1 MRRRLAGLVLTTSAA
16 ALAAGTV
23 TAQQIS
29 DGVVRI
35 GVLTDMSSLYADNT
49 GTGSVLAAQ
58 MAIEDF
64 GGTVLGVPVEMV
76 SADHQF
82 RADVAA
88 LRTREWFE
96 GSVDMIVD
104 LPGSSTAEA
113 AKEVGRELRRITMI
127 TGAGSSQLSNQGCSP
142 YSVHWTFDTYSNANA
157 IAPVL
162 LERGLD
168 RWFFITADYSFGH
181 ALEADTTAA
190 VLAGGG
196 TVVGSVRHPPNLSDF
211 SSFVVQAQASGAN
224 IIGLANTG
232 ADALNT
238 IIAMQEMGLVDQG
251 IRAALIVG
259 DANEYRAMGPELGEG
274 LLSVMAAYWNLNE
287 ETAAF
292 AQRFR
297 ARRGT
302 PPMKTHL
309 GTYTAVLHYLQAVE
323 AAGTDESDAVM
334 AAMRELPIN
343 NMMWQNGEVRIDGR
357 ATHEVFVMEGK
368 PASEMA
374 DEWDVVRVI
383 ATVQGDVAF
392 RALSESEC
400 PLVTN

>member
-1 MRRRLAGLVLTTSAA
+1 MRGRLAGLALTTSAA
-16 ALAAGTV
+16 ALIAGAV
-23 TAQQIS
+23 SAQEIS
-29 DGVVRI
+29 GGTVRI

-49 GTGSVLAAQ
+49 GMGSVLAAQ
-58 MAIEDF
+58 MAVEDF
-64 GGTVLGVPVEMV
+64 GGTVLGVPIEVV

-96 GSVDMIVD
+96 GGVDVVVD

-113 AKEVGRELRRITMI
+113 SKEVGRELRGITII
-127 TGAGSSQLSNQGCSP
+127 TGAGSSSLSNEGCSP

-181 ALEADTTAA
+181 ALEEDTTAA

-196 TVVGSVRHPPNLSDF
+196 TVVGSVRHPPNSSDF
-211 SSFVVQAQASGAN
+211 SSLVVQAQASGAN

-251 IRAALIVG
+251 IRAALTVG

-292 AQRFR
+292 AGRFR
-297 ARRGT
+297 AQRGT
-302 PPMKTHL
+302 PPMSTHL

-323 AAGTDESDAVM
+323 HAGTDESDAVM

-357 ATHEVFVMEGK
+357 ATHEVFVLEGK
-368 PASEMA
+368 APGDMA
-374 DEWDVVRVI
+374 DEWDVVNVVA
-383 ATVQGDVAF
+383 ATPGDIAF
-392 RALSESEC
+392 RPLSESVC

>member
-1 MRRRLAGLVLTTSAA
+1 MRKRLQGLALTTSAV
-16 ALAAGTV
+16 ALFAGAV
-23 TAQQIS
+23 SAQEIS
-29 DGVVRI
+29 GGVVRI

-88 LRTREWFE
+88 LRSREWFE
-96 GSVDMIVD
+96 GGVDMIVD

-113 AKEVGRELRRITMI
+113 SKEVGREMRRITMI
-127 TGAGSSQLSNQGCSP
+127 TGAGSSALTNEGCSP

-162 LERGLD
+162 VERGLD

-181 ALEADTTAA
+181 ALEEDTAA
-190 VLAGGG
+190 AVTAAGG
-196 TVVGSVRHPPNLSDF
+196 TVVGSVRHPPNSADY
-211 SSFVVQAQASGAN
+211 SSFVIQAQASGAN

-251 IRAALIVG
+251 MRAALTVG
-259 DANEYRAMGPELGEG
+259 DTLEYRSMGPELGEG

-292 AQRFR
+292 SDRFR
-297 ARRGT
+297 TRQGR
-302 PPMKTHL
+302 PPMSTHL
-309 GTYTAVLHYLQAVE
+309 GTYTAVLHYLEAVE
-323 AAGTDESDAVM
+323 RAGTDDSDAVM

-343 NMMWQNGEVRIDGR
+343 NMMWSEGEVRIDGR
-357 ATHEVFVMEGK
+357 ATHEVFVLEGK
-368 PASEMA
+368 AEGEMA
-374 DEWDVVRVI
+374 DEWDVADVV
-383 ATVQGDVAF
+383 ATVPGDVAF
-392 RALSESEC
+392 RPLSDSLC
-400 PLVTN
+400 ALVTN

>member
-1 MRRRLAGLVLTTSAA
+1 MRKRLEGLALATSAL
-16 ALAAGTV
+16 ALFSGAV
-23 TAQQIS
+23 SAQEIS
-29 DGVVRI
+29 GGVVRI

-49 GTGSVLAAQ
+49 GSGSVLAGQ

-88 LRTREWFE
+88 LRSREWFE
-96 GSVDMIVD
+96 GGVDMIVD

-113 AKEVGRELRRITMI
+113 SKEVGREMRRITMI
-127 TGAGSSQLSNQGCSP
+127 TGAGSSALTNEGCSP

-157 IAPVL
+157 IAPALV
-162 LERGLD
+162 RQGLD

-181 ALEADTTAA
+181 ALEEDTTAA
-190 VLAGGG
+190 VLAAGGS
-196 TVVGSVRHPPNLSDF
+196 VVGSVRHPPNSSDY

-251 IRAALIVG
+251 IRAALTVG

-274 LLSVMAAYWNLNE
+274 LLSVMAAYWNINE

-292 AQRFR
+292 SERFR
-297 ARRGT
+297 ARHGR
-302 PPMKTHL
+302 PPMSTHL

-323 AAGTDESDAVM
+323 NAGTDESDAVM
-334 AAMRELPIN
+334 AAIRDLPIN
-343 NMMWQNGEVRIDGR
+343 NMMWSDGEVRIDGR
-357 ATHEVFVMEGK
+357 ATHEVFVLEGK
-368 PASEMA
+368 AASEMT
-374 DEWDVVRVI
+374 DEWDVAEVVV
-383 ATVQGDVAF
+383 TVTGDVAF
-392 RALSESEC
+392 RPLSESAC

>member
-1 MRRRLAGLVLTTSAA
+1 MRARLAGLALTTSAA
-16 ALAAGTV
+16 ALAAGAV
-23 TAQQIS
+23 LAQEVS
-29 DGVVRI
+29 GGVVRI

-58 MAIEDF
+58 MAIDDF
-64 GGTVLGVPVEMV
+64 GGSVLGMPIEMV

-88 LRTREWFE
+88 LRAREWFE
-96 GSVDMIVD
+96 GGVDMIVD

-113 AKEVGRELRRITMI
+113 AKEVGREMRRITMI
-127 TGAGSSQLSNQGCSP
+127 TGAGSSGLSNEGCSP

-157 IAPVL
+157 IVPAL
-162 LERGLD
+162 LEQGLD

-181 ALEADTTAA
+181 ALEADTSAA

-196 TVVGSVRHPPNLSDF
+196 TIVGSVRHPPNSSDF
-211 SSFVVQAQASGAN
+211 SALVVQAQASGAN

-238 IIAMQEMGLVDQG
+238 IIAMQEMGLVAQG
-251 IRAALIVG
+251 IRAALTVG

-274 LLSVMAAYWNLNE
+274 LLSVMAAYWNVNE

-297 ARRGT
+297 AQRGI
-302 PPMKTHL
+302 PPMSTPL
-309 GTYTAVLHYLQAVE
+309 GTYTAVTHYLQAVE
-323 AAGTDESDAVM
+323 RAGTDDSDAVM

-343 NMMWQNGEVRIDGR
+343 NMMWHNGEVRVDGR
-357 ATHEVFVMEGK
+357 ATHEVFVLEGK

-374 DEWDVVRVI
+374 DEWDVASVI

-392 RALSESEC
+392 RPLSESVC
-400 PLVTN
+400 PLVTR